1 MFELLLTEMAEKVG
15 FRGLYKDDPTY
26 PKLVMAADR
35 LIPKAIEKANSPEDY
50 RAVNNLLMLKNLYT
64 DYKKIID
71 FGEQVITSTL
81 KQRSVVSLY
90 INNDLWRMI
99 PLVLEQKN
107 WITLVD
113 EYLNDLKNTK
123 KQ

>member
-1 MFELLLTEMAEKVG
+1 MTAG
-15 FRGLYKDDPTY
+15 Q
-26 PKLVMAADR
+26 
-35 LIPKAIEKANSPEDY
+35 LIPKALEKANSPEDF
-50 RAVNNLLMLKNLYT
+50 RAINNLLMLKNLYI
-64 DYKKIID
+64 DYMKIIE

-113 EYLNDLKNTK
+113 EYLKDLKNTK